1 MLISRVPRLV
11 IGVIVT
17 LMLITASVVGAAE
30 NVTQDVKV
38 AVLPFSVNAGDDLSY
53 LQDSL
58 PELLADR
65 LREAGFE
72 VVDLA
77 EVNRLIDEK
86 GITRVDSQ
94 SARNLA
100 LFSGAGFS
108 IYGSLNQIGDDLTL
122 DARLVDAYGTS
133 PGKKLSVTK
142 EGLINLLPAVDA
154 LVDRMKM
161 DLLRLD
167 VIAEIDVVGT
177 KVLDKDVVLMRLTL
191 QKGDM
196 LTAKNVNTALKN
208 IYDLGYFDDVK
219 VKVDTIPDGKKVEF
233 VVVEKPRIQ
242 ALGVRGADEIDSEDI
257 LEAISTKKG
266 GVINPK
272 VLADDIRV
280 IREMYRKDGYYKAK
294 VTHEVEDAGTGA
306 ARLTFVV
313 DEGPKLYIQN
323 VIIDGAKQIDPDDI
337 KDILALKERGLISWI
352 SNTGVLK
359 EELLER
365 DAAAIM
371 AFYKSKGFIGAKVG
385 RPEVEIKDDGIDVI
399 YQVWEGD
406 RYKMGETLFKG
417 DLIDDLS
424 KLKEV
429 TAIDKLKED
438 DEYFDQALLKNDVE
452 ALTIYY
458 NDYGYAYADVQV
470 NLKDDPETKIVD
482 VVYSIAKHQ
491 RVHIRRV
498 LVEGNTIT
506 RDNVILRDMRLADG
520 DMFSGQK
527 LNRSQERLNN
537 LGYFEK
543 VDISPVPTGNPEEM
557 DLIVKV
563 KDKPTGRIGGGVGYS
578 TYDSVYLAAD
588 ITESNLFGK
597 GYRLGLNGAF
607 SGRKNAFTL
616 SFQNP
621 HINDS
626 DLGFGVS
633 AHNNEEDFNDYD
645 KASTGISTDF
655 FYPVGEYST
664 IIWDYSAEYY
674 VLDNISSTASEDVR
688 DDKGSH
694 FASTFSGAIVRDTRN
709 NFMNTTEGTR
719 TSLGIT
725 IGGGP
730 LGGTDDF
737 VKYLGSYEWYTPAFE
752 EVVFHTKFWA
762 GLVHQN
768 FGGSKIPTAQRFK
781 LGGIGTVRGY
791 SNYAIVPTES
801 DDSLTTIG
809 GDKALYVNLELKRQ
823 ISKEYGITALAFFDA
838 GNAWKEGEFFFE
850 PVTRY
855 GTKPILGVYK
865 SVGAGI
871 NWYSPMGPVGFVYG
885 YGLDKLG
892 SSGRHKFELLMG
904 QQF

>member
-1 MLISRVPRLV
+1 MLISRFCSLV
-11 IGVIVT
+11 IGVVATLLLSVT
-17 LMLITASVVGAAE
+17 MAVAAD

-38 AVLPFSVNAGDDLSY
+38 AVLPFAVNAGDDLSY
-53 LQDSL
+53 LEDSL
-58 PELLADR
+58 PELLSDR

-77 EVNRLIDEK
+77 EISRLIDEK
-86 GITRVDSQ
+86 GISSVNTKSGRE
-94 SARNLA
+94 LA
-100 LFSGAGFS
+100 LLSGAGFS

-122 DARLVDAYGTS
+122 DARLVDAYGKT

-167 VIAEIDVVGT
+167 VIAEVDVEGT

-196 LTAKNVNTALKN
+196 LTAKSVNTALKN
-208 IYDLGYFDDVK
+208 IYDLGYFNDVE
-219 VKVDTIPDGKKVEF
+219 VKVDTIPDGKKVVF
-233 VVVEKPRIQ
+233 VVEEKPRIQ
-242 ALGVRGADEIDSEDI
+242 ALGVRGSDEIDSEDI

-266 GVINPK
+266 GVVNPK

-280 IREMYRKDGYYKAK
+280 IREMYRKEGYYKAK
-294 VTHEVEDAGTGA
+294 VTHEMEDAGAGV
-306 ARLTFVV
+306 ARLTFVI

-323 VIIDGAKQIDPDDI
+323 VIIDGAKQIDPDDV
-337 KDILALKERGLISWI
+337 KDVLALKERGLISWI

-371 AFYKSKGFIGAKVG
+371 AFYQSRGFIDAKVG

-406 RYKMGETLFKG
+406 RYKMGETIFKG
-417 DLIDDLS
+417 DLIDDPT

-429 TAIDKLKED
+429 TSIDKLKEN
-438 DEYFDQALLKNDVE
+438 DEYFDRSLLKDDVE
-452 ALTIYY
+452 ALTTYY
-458 NDYGYAYADVQV
+458 NNYGYAYADVQI
-470 NLKDDPETKIVD
+470 NLKDDSETKIVD
-482 VVYSIAKHQ
+482 VIYSISKHQ

-498 LVEGNTIT
+498 LIEGNTIT

-520 DMFSGQK
+520 DMFSGDK
-527 LNRSQERLNN
+527 LNRSHQRLSN

-557 DLIVKV
+557 DLVVKV
-563 KDKPTGRIGGGVGYS
+563 KDKSTGRIGGGIGYS

-588 ITESNLFGK
+588 ITESNLFGR

-607 SGRKNAFTL
+607 SGTKNSYTL

-621 HINDS
+621 HINDTS
-626 DLGFGVS
+626 LGFGVS
-633 AHNNEEDFNDYD
+633 AHNRQEDYNEYD
-645 KASTGISTDF
+645 KDSTGVSTNF
-655 FYPVGEYST
+655 FYPVGEFST
-664 IIWDYSAEYY
+664 IVWDYSIDYY
-674 VLDNISSTASEDVR
+674 KLTNISDTAAQSVKDDKGTHFSSTAS
-688 DDKGSH
+688 GS
-694 FASTFSGAIVRDTRN
+694 IIRDTRDN
-709 NFMNTTEGTR
+709 YTNTTTGTR
-719 TSLGIT
+719 TILGLT
-725 IGGGP
+725 FGGGP

-737 VKYLGSYEWYTPAFE
+737 VKYIGSYEWYTPALE
-752 EVVFHTKFWA
+752 EIVFHTKFWA
-762 GLVHQN
+762 GLVHKN
-768 FGGSKIPTAQRFK
+768 FGGDNIPTAQLFS
-781 LGGIGTVRGY
+781 LGGVGTVRGY
-791 SNYAIVPTES
+791 SNYAIIPTES
-801 DDSLTTIG
+801 DDSETTVG
-809 GDKALYVNLELKRQ
+809 GDKAFYMNLELKRS
-823 ISKEYGITALAFFDA
+823 INKEYGITALTFFDA
-838 GNAWKEGEFFFE
+838 GNAWKPGEFFFE

-855 GTKPILGVYK
+855 GKKPILGLYK

-871 NWYSPMGPVGFVYG
+871 NWYSPMGPIGFIYG
-885 YGLDKLG
+885 YGLDQLG
-892 SSGRHKFELLMG
+892 TTGRHKVELLMG